1 MEPQH
6 QDGASS
12 YSSGMG
18 LIWKP
23 DYLGDGFTCADLPL
37 GADDE
42 GPCVA
47 TLVSYTAP
55 ATPPAPATL
64 LPDDPTPTHPPDPDR
79 STGDSSTGSSAAGGR
94 LPLGA
99 WWLGLRDRLFRR
111 RDPVSSAEPVS
122 APPTTVTA
130 VLYMHG
136 WSDYF
141 LHRGLAEF
149 YAARGVAF
157 YALDLR
163 KYGRSLREGQTP
175 GYVGDLAE
183 YDDDID
189 TALRAMASHI
199 RERHGVRTEVK
210 VHLMAHSTGALV
222 ASLWVHR
229 HPGRV
234 ASLILNGP
242 WLDMQG
248 SAFLRGATLLDPV
261 TRFRPKARLKLP
273 DVGFY
278 WRSIS
283 NAADGDWDIHPQ
295 WRPQFGFPIRA
306 GWLAAVLEGHAQ
318 VRRGLD
324 IDVPVLVLASARST
338 VSPVWS
344 EAMLT
349 SDSVLDVTLM
359 TQRALRLGPSVTVCR
374 YENALHDVLL
384 SKEPVRRKVYLT
396 LDGWLRC
403 QEPVGR
409 I

>member
-1 MEPQH
+1 ACN
-6 QDGASS
+6 GANG
-12 YSSGMG
+12 YSFGMG

-23 DYLGDGFTCADLPL
+23 DYLGHGFICADLPL

-47 TLVSYTAP
+47 TLVSYTSP
-55 ATPPAPATL
+55 AIETL
-64 LPDDPTPTHPPDPDR
+64 LPEHPTPAHSR
-79 STGDSSTGSSAAGGR
+79 AGG
-94 LPLGA
+94 
-99 WWLGLRDRLFRR
+99 WWPGLLDRLLRR
-111 RDPVSSAEPVS
+111 RGPASIDEPVS
-122 APPTTVTA
+122 AEPTTVTA
-130 VLYMHG
+130 VLYVHG

-157 YALDLR
+157 YAVDLR
-163 KYGRSLREGQTP
+163 KYGRSLRDWQTP
-175 GYVGDLAE
+175 GYVGNLAE

-189 TALRAMASHI
+189 AALRALATHI
-199 RERHGVRTEVK
+199 REREGAAVPVK
-210 VHLMAHSTGALV
+210 VHLMAHSTGALI
-222 ASLWVHR
+222 ASLWAHR
-229 HPGRV
+229 NPGRV
-234 ASLILNGP
+234 ASLILNSP
-242 WLDMQG
+242 WLDVQG
-248 SAFLRGATLLDPV
+248 SAILRGATQGLLDPI

-273 DVGFY
+273 EFGFY

-283 NAADGDWDIHPQ
+283 NTGDGDWDIHPL
-295 WRPQFGFPIRA
+295 WRPEFGFPIRA
-306 GWLAAVLEGHAQ
+306 GWVAAVLAGHAQ

-324 IDVPVLVLASARST
+324 IGVPVLVLASTRSS

-359 TQRALRLGPSVTVCR
+359 TQRALQLGPNVTVCR
-374 YENALHDVLL
+374 YEGALHDVLL

-403 QEPVGR
+403 QELVGR
-409 I
+409 S